1 MTSWKGRPR
10 SEAKPRG
17 LSPCIA
23 SSDHGVLRTSHRT
36 APRHGPTIRLHS
48 LLRHVTLSLARPPP
62 PPPGPNSTR
71 RVSPDVYMFDRVSN
85 VE

>member
-62 PPPGPNSTR
+62 RPGLTQLGECPLMSTCSIGS
-71 RVSPDVYMFDRVSN
+71 VM
-85 VE
+85 